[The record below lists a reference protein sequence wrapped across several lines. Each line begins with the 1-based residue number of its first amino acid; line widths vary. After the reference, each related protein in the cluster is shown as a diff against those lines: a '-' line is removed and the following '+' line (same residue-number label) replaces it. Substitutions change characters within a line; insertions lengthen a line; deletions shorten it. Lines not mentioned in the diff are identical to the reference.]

1 MVGFTASPV
10 WFPEVPEDV
19 AQETLDLY
27 YISGYDKLALR

>member
-10 WFPEVPEDV
+10 WFPEKV